1 MSPVS
6 LNHDDIDA
14 WLEDGFIQS
23 YDAIKE
29 EPPSPPNQNFI
40 AEPTS
45 PALPPQIPS
54 VTIPSVN
61 VPLVPSVNPKKQ
73 TILPKVP
80 INRNKLLKTRPIA
93 PLHGKI
99 LNSSLPTVSLASTP
113 VSPVFQLNKL
123 PTKLPLKTEQL
134 NTALLPGEKYTI
146 PPKIVKLGKML
157 LPFVQ

>member
-14 WLEDGFIQS
+14 WLADGFIQS
-23 YDAIKE
+23 YDAIQPYDAIKE
-29 EPPSPPNQNFI
+29 EPPSPPNQHFI
-40 AEPTS
+40 VEPISPTS
-45 PALPPQIPS
+45 PQQIP
-54 VTIPSVN
+54 VATIPNVN
-61 VPLVPSVNPKKQ
+61 VPLVSPVKPKKQ

-80 INRNKLLKTRPIA
+80 INKNRHLKTLPIA

-99 LNSSLPTVSLASTP
+99 VNSSISNVSLANTP

-134 NTALLPGEKYTI
+134 NTALLPGDKYTI
-146 PPKIVKLGKML
+146 PPKIVKLGKA
-157 LPFVQ
+157 